1 MLRPLILGAAI
12 VVGIAAAPHASAD
25 SDGFLKAL
33 SSDGITANNQ
43 SDQQKLVQVG
53 KQICQDLKGGKTA
66 AAETSYLASTFKV
79 SASIASSVVTAA
91 QNQLC

>member
-12 VVGIAAAPHASAD
+12 VVGIAVAPHASAD
-25 SDGFLKAL
+25 NDGFLKAL

-53 KQICQDLKGGKTA
+53 KQICQDLKGGKTP
-66 AAETSYLASTFKV
+66 AAEASYLASTFKV
-79 SASIASSVVTAA
+79 SESIATSVVTAA

>member
-25 SDGFLKAL
+25 NDGFLKAL
-33 SSDGITANNQ
+33 SNDGITATNP
-43 SDQQKLVQVG
+43 SDQQTLIRAG
-53 KQICQDLKGGKTA
+53 KQICQDLNGGKSPTA
-66 AAETSYLASTFKV
+66 EASYLASTFKV
-79 SASIASSVVTAA
+79 STSLASSVITAA